1 MMKSL
6 PFSLALCYK
15 LHSLNEPQTLAE
27 ELKASDRLEMVSPS
41 LIFVR
46 EKNIL
51 WKSATFSHQR
61 MYKTSCCLSSN
72 FRHPAQQDHPPS
84 SLRGLGIWQKPINNW
99 NHSKLPPR
107 NKYMLYLVSWWEK
120 GKKGQQLLLPYYKI
134 TGKLPRRGSLWQ
146 RKGHIKASSGLS
158 AWRVGTP
165 ESPPPSPV
173 AAMKAREPLFAVR
186 RDISTQFPAKI
197 AMVFCLWY
205 KRMRSYWKM
214 KLAEVPSVQSRKD
227 CGVEGTLQ

>member
-6 PFSLALCYK
+6 PFSLASCYK

-27 ELKASDRLEMVSPS
+27 ELKASDRLESVSPS

-99 NHSKLPPR
+99 NHSMLPPR
-107 NKYMLYLVSWWEK
+107 NKYMVYLVSLWEK

-134 TGKLPRRGSLWQ
+134 TRKLLRRGSLWR

-165 ESPPPSPV
+165 ESISPLVVQPAWAYLALPP
-173 AAMKAREPLFAVR
+173 
-186 RDISTQFPAKI
+186 I
-197 AMVFCLWY
+197 CL
-205 KRMRSYWKM
+205 
-214 KLAEVPSVQSRKD
+214 
-227 CGVEGTLQ
+227 

>member
-6 PFSLALCYK
+6 PFSLASCYK

-107 NKYMLYLVSWWEK
+107 NKYMPYLVSWWEK

-134 TGKLPRRGSLWQ
+134 TGKLPRRGSLWR
-146 RKGHIKASSGLS
+146 RKGHIKASRGLFG
-158 AWRVGTP
+158 WRVGTLKFP
-165 ESPPPSPV
+165 RRWHGG
-173 AAMKAREPLFAVR
+173 KREPLFYVR
-186 RDISTQFPAKI
+186 RDTSTSFPQRWPWS
-197 AMVFCLWY
+197 FTCG
-205 KRMRSYWKM
+205 WK
-214 KLAEVPSVQSRKD
+214 
-227 CGVEGTLQ
+227 GWGHVERWNWQMFLRYSLQRTVGWN

>member
-6 PFSLALCYK
+6 PFSIASCYK
-15 LHSLNEPQTLAE
+15 LHSLNKPQTLAE
-27 ELKASDRLEMVSPS
+27 ELKAFDRLEMVSPS

-51 WKSATFSHQR
+51 WKSVTLPHQR

-72 FRHPAQQDHPPS
+72 FLHPAQQDHPPS
-84 SLRGLGIWQKPINNW
+84 SLRGLRIRQKPINNC
-99 NHSKLPPR
+99 NHSMLPPR
-107 NKYMLYLVSWWEK
+107 DEYMVYLVSWWEK

-134 TGKLPRRGSLWQ
+134 TRKLPRRGSLWR

-165 ESPPPSPV
+165 ESPPSLPWRQESHCLLSEEIYPPV
-173 AAMKAREPLFAVR
+173 SGKDSHGLLPVEQK
-186 RDISTQFPAKI
+186 D
-197 AMVFCLWY
+197 
-205 KRMRSYWKM
+205 
-214 KLAEVPSVQSRKD
+214 EVILKD
-227 CGVEGTLQ
+227 EIGRGSFGTV

>member
-6 PFSLALCYK
+6 PFSLASCYK

-134 TGKLPRRGSLWQ
+134 TGKLPRRGSLWR

-158 AWRVGTP
+158 AWRVGRQ
-165 ESPPPSPV
+165 ESHCLLSEEIYPPSFRQRYPWSF
-173 AAMKAREPLFAVR
+173 ACGTKGWGHIERWNWQRFLRYSLERTAGWKGRCSKA
-186 RDISTQFPAKI
+186 
-197 AMVFCLWY
+197 Y
-205 KRMRSYWKM
+205 
-214 KLAEVPSVQSRKD
+214 
-227 CGVEGTLQ
+227 

>member
-134 TGKLPRRGSLWQ
+134 TGKLPRRGSLWR

-158 AWRVGTP
+158 AWQVGTP
-165 ESPPPSPV
+165 ESPPPSLPW
-173 AAMKAREPLFAVR
+173 RQE
-186 RDISTQFPAKI
+186 SH
-197 AMVFCLWY
+197 CLLSEEIY
-205 KRMRSYWKM
+205 P
-214 KLAEVPSVQSRKD
+214 PSFRQR
-227 CGVEGTLQ
+227 

>member
-6 PFSLALCYK
+6 LFSLASCYK

-27 ELKASDRLEMVSPS
+27 ELKASDRLEMISPS

-107 NKYMLYLVSWWEK
+107 NKYMPYLVSWWEK

-134 TGKLPRRGSLWQ
+134 TGKLPRRGSLWR

-165 ESPPPSPV
+165 ESPPSLPWRQESHCLLSEEIYPPSFRQRYPW
-173 AAMKAREPLFAVR
+173 
-186 RDISTQFPAKI
+186 S
-197 AMVFCLWY
+197 FCLWC

>member
-6 PFSLALCYK
+6 PFSLASCYK

-72 FRHPAQQDHPPS
+72 FWHPAQQDHPPS

-134 TGKLPRRGSLWQ
+134 TGKLPRRGSLWR

-165 ESPPPSPV
+165 ESPPRRCHEGKRAIVCCQKRYIHPV
-173 AAMKAREPLFAVR
+173 SGKDSHGLLPVVHK
-186 RDISTQFPAKI
+186 D
-197 AMVFCLWY
+197 
-205 KRMRSYWKM
+205 
-214 KLAEVPSVQSRKD
+214 EVILKD
-227 CGVEGTLQ
+227 EIGRGSFGTV